1 MTYIPLSGAGFGT
14 DVVLPAVVRVLMQRI
29 IDESLAFAVHLYS
42 LRGDDAEKEAALRLY
57 MQSRLNT
64 TNLIARPLFGIVR
77 GVLEGSI
84 PGIITAAKRQATK

>member
-42 LRGDDAEKEAALRLY
+42 LRGDDAEKEVQLRLY

-64 TNLIARPLFGIVR
+64 SNLIARPLFGIVR
-77 GVLEGSI
+77 AVLEGSI
-84 PGIITAAKRQATK
+84 PTIIAAAKRQATK